1 MLTPLDPGALTAMAP
16 LKVPPPWKLAGF
28 TVTCSVEGRLL
39 PEEGDTV
46 SQFPLLLVIADAE
59 NELVPELLDTVTFW
73 VTGTVLLAEKLK
85 LSDVGFAESGLG
97 PPDGLALN

>member
-1 MLTPLDPGALTAMAP
+1 MAIAP

-28 TVTCSVEGRLL
+28 TVTASVEGRL
-39 PEEGDTV
+39 PAVGDTV

-97 PPDGLALN
+97 PHEGLALN

>member
-1 MLTPLDPGALTAMAP
+1 MAIAP

-28 TVTCSVEGRLL
+28 TVTIRVVEGRV
-39 PEEGDTV
+39 PDVGDTV

-73 VTGTVLLAEKLK
+73 VTGTVLLAAKLK